1 MKKPIIKIDKVKKAF
16 NGNVVLDGISIE
28 IEENEIFAIIGG
40 SGTGKT
46 TLLNTIIGFLHPDS
60 GEVFFKD
67 DNIFETSSTSQF
79 RPVLENIE
87 TVKRKFGFAAQ
98 SPSFYSK
105 LTVFE
110 NLDYFAALYNLTTEA
125 RLTNINTILDLVELD
140 KARDVQAK
148 NLSGGMQRRLDM
160 ACALVHDP
168 DILILDEPTS
178 DLDPM
183 LARHI
188 WKLIEKINKRG
199 TTIIVATHDLS
210 EIETI
215 CTRIAI
221 LSNAKIEHIGT
232 MHELTSML
240 SRGLEIHLETYPGN
254 YDKILKH
261 LKDPLITE
269 KENRGNKCVIHTAKP
284 QKVLLKILNALSELD
299 ETLMEVNITK
309 LSLSD
314 VFSKITKKRMKKD
327 EDKQNNKKEH

>member
-1 MKKPIIKIDKVKKAF
+1 MKKSIIKIDKVKKAF

-40 SGTGKT
+40 SGSGKT

-60 GEVFFKD
+60 GEVFFRND
-67 DNIFETSSTSQF
+67 DIFETSSTSQF

-87 TVKRKFGFAAQ
+87 IVKRKFGFAAQ
-98 SPSFYSK
+98 SPSFYRK

-140 KARDVQAK
+140 KARDVLAK
-148 NLSGGMQRRLDM
+148 NLSGGMQRRMDM

-215 CTRIAI
+215 CSRIAI
-221 LSNAKIEHIGT
+221 LTNAKIEHIGT

-240 SRGLEIHLETYPGN
+240 SRGLEIHLESYPGN

-269 KENRGNKCVIHTAKP
+269 KENRGNKCVIHSAKP
-284 QKVLLKILNALSELD
+284 QKVLIKILNALSDLD

-314 VFSKITKKRMKKD
+314 VFSKVTKKRVKKD
-327 EDKQNNKKEH
+327 EDK